1 MFLSE
6 ININK
11 ESFVANIVREDYR
24 TARVFSKH
32 QIDFCC
38 GGKWPLGMTCETK
51 GLDFLSIKKELEHAV
66 RPVQL
71 SNSLPFD
78 KWTVNFLTEYIVNV
92 HHQYLRES
100 LPGIKSL
107 LDHFVISHN
116 KKYSYLDEVQMQFV
130 RLYNDCFPH
139 IEQEETILF
148 PYIRQI
154 MHAYESKEPYAGL
167 LVRTLRKPVENV
179 MSHEH
184 ESVSKILRRLRE
196 LTNNYIPPQ
205 NVCTSHLVAFSLLK
219 ELDNDMTQHLF
230 LENQILFPKAITM
243 EKELLLTS

>member
-6 ININK
+6 TDITK
-11 ESFVANIVREDYR
+11 ESFVTDIVSADYR

-32 QIDFCC
+32 HIDFCC
-38 GGKWPLGMTCETK
+38 GGKWPLGLICESK
-51 GLDFLSIKKELEHAV
+51 GLDFFSIKKELEYAV
-66 RPVQL
+66 LSVEL
-71 SNSLPFD
+71 SNTLPFD

-92 HHQYLRES
+92 HHHYLRDS
-100 LPGIKSL
+100 LPVIKGL
-107 LDHFVISHN
+107 LGHFVISHN
-116 KKYSYLDEVQMQFV
+116 KKYAYLDEVQAQFG

-154 MHAYESKEPYAGL
+154 THAYQSKEPYAGL

-179 MSHEH
+179 MRHEH
-184 ESVSKILRRLRE
+184 ELVSKILYRLRE
-196 LTNNYIPPQ
+196 LTSNYTPPQ
-205 NVCTSHLVAFSLLK
+205 NACVSHRVSFSLLK
-219 ELDNDMTQHLF
+219 ELDNDMSQHLF
-230 LENQILFPKAITM
+230 LENQILFPKAIAM

>member
-6 ININK
+6 INITK
-11 ESFVANIVREDYR
+11 ESFVTDLVRADYR
-24 TARVFSKH
+24 TARVFSKY

-38 GGKWPLGMTCETK
+38 GGKWSLGMICETK
-51 GLDFLSIKKELEHAV
+51 ELDFLSVKKELEQAV
-66 RPVQL
+66 RFIQL

-92 HHQYLRES
+92 HHHYLRES

-116 KKYSYLDEVQMQFV
+116 KKYPYLDEVQLQFGEF
-130 RLYNDCFPH
+130 YSDCFPH
-139 IEQEETILF
+139 IEQEEKILF

-154 MHAYESKEPYAGL
+154 THAYLSKEPYAGL

-179 MSHEH
+179 MRHEH
-184 ESVSKILRRLRE
+184 ESVSKILFRLRE
-196 LTNNYIPPQ
+196 LTDNYMPPE
-205 NVCTSHLVAFSLLK
+205 NACTSHRVAFSLLK
-219 ELDNDMTQHLF
+219 ELDIDMTQHLF
-230 LENQILFPKAITM
+230 LENQILFPKAIAM
-243 EKELLLTS
+243 EKELLLAS